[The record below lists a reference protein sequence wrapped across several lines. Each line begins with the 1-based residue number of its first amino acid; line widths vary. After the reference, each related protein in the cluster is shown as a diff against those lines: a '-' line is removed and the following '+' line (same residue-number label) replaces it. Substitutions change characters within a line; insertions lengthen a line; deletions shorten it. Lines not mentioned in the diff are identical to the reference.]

1 MINQRLSTL
10 ILLTAM
16 TMIVATVV
24 VASGLLFGT
33 RTINNAGNINS
44 IGVGV
49 YWENTCVNEIETID
63 WEYLEP
69 GSVENVT
76 IYIRNEGNIPMTLNV
91 STSSW
96 NPAQTSVYVTLSW
109 NREDSVVSSQSV
121 LEAILTMQVS
131 LNVTEIT
138 SFDFDIT
145 ITGTE

>member
-76 IYIRNEGNIPMTLNV
+76 IYIRNEGNVPMTLNM

-96 NPAQTSVYVTLSW
+96 NPAQTSMYVTLSW
-109 NREDSVVSSQSV
+109 NRENSVVSGQSV

-131 LNVTEIT
+131 LNVTAIT

-145 ITGTE
+145 IAGTE